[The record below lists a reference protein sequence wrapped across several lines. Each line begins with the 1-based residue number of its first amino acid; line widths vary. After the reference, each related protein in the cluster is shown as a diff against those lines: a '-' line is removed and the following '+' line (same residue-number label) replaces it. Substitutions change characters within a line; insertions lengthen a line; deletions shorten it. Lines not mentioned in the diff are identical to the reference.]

1 MLETRRQLARAR
13 RCLNGSAEII
23 DRLAVQELE
32 IGAHEA
38 PAATKGLTALAVE
51 MCFLPKGEAP
61 WIKP

>member
-1 MLETRRQLARAR
+1 MHETRSRLARAR
-13 RCLNGSAEII
+13 KCLNGSAEIV

-51 MCFLPKGEAP
+51 LCLLPA
-61 WIKP
+61 KP